1 MLGLFAVMATASGCL
16 FFLDASTLAQ
26 STGLSAVGVLLML
39 LNVAYI
45 VVMAVLIVK
54 QGARHVHGWA
64 VWIRDLS
71 LHALA
76 ALQLQQ
82 LLRWKLCQAAKSS
95 HRIQATQVTPT
106 PSMQLSN
113 ARFARALS
121 WKLSSWSL
129 DAAQFL
135 PEAISSRTS

>member
-1 MLGLFAVMATASGCL
+1 MATASGCL
-16 FFLDASTLAQ
+16 FFLDGSTLTQ
-26 STGLSAVGVLLML
+26 SIGLSAVGVLLML

-45 VVMAVLIVK
+45 VAMAVLIVK

-64 VWIRDLS
+64 IWVRDLS

-82 LLRWKLCQAAKSS
+82 LLSCKLCQSAKSS
-95 HRIQATQVTPT
+95 HSSQATQVAPT
-106 PSMQLSN
+106 PSMQISD

-135 PEAISSRTS
+135 PEAISSRTSQGTQ